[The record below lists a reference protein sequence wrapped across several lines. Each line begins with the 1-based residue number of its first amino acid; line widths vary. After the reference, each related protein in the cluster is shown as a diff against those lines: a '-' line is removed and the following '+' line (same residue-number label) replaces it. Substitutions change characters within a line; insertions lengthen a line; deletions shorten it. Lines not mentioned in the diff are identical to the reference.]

1 MDKKHLHI
9 IFSLILFLSFSWQS
23 VAKSAIFIKYQWNKK
38 EIAKTLCENKDKPK
52 SCCAGKCY
60 LGKELKKEDE
70 RQGDK
75 LPASIKDKAEKSE
88 STTCIN
94 YQMFIEHYFIQN
106 LSFVY
111 LGKESKSVSKD
122 IFHPP
127 SFTV

>member
-1 MDKKHLHI
+1 MNKKHLHI
-9 IFSLILFLSFSWQS
+9 IFSLVLFLSFSWQS
-23 VAKSAIFIKYQWNKK
+23 VAKSAIFLKFQFNQKD
-38 EIAKTLCENKDKPK
+38 IAKTLCENKDKPK

-88 STTCIN
+88 TTPGLS
-94 YQMFIEHYFIQN
+94 YRVFIHQIFIQN
-106 LSFVY
+106 LFFVY
-111 LGKESKSVSKD
+111 TGQESKTESKD

-127 SFTV
+127 AFVV